1 MRISL
6 TWANFASLYQGRK
19 LSVKYCIRSILHG
32 IKLAIR
38 LTVLTWMLFKEILTL
53 VFEERFP
60 EVESLT
66 EQQKKTFPVSF
77 TACVF
82 SAKKPLNK
90 SNLRYSVG

>member
-19 LSVKYCIRSILHG
+19 LSVKYYIRGNLHE
-32 IKLAIR
+32 IKVAIH
-38 LTVLTWMLFKEILTL
+38 LTVFTCMLFKEILTS

-66 EQQKKTFPVSF
+66 EQQKKTFS
-77 TACVF
+77 
-82 SAKKPLNK
+82 
-90 SNLRYSVG
+90 R

>member
-19 LSVKYCIRSILHG
+19 LSVKYYIRGNLHE
-32 IKLAIR
+32 IKVAIH
-38 LTVLTWMLFKEILTL
+38 LTVFTWMLFEEILTS

-66 EQQKKTFPVSF
+66 EQQKKTFS
-77 TACVF
+77 
-82 SAKKPLNK
+82 
-90 SNLRYSVG
+90 R

>member
-6 TWANFASLYQGRK
+6 TWADFASLYQGRK
-19 LSVKYCIRSILHG
+19 LSVKYCIRSNLHG

-66 EQQKKTFPVSF
+66 GQQKKTFS
-77 TACVF
+77 
-82 SAKKPLNK
+82 
-90 SNLRYSVG
+90 R

>member
-19 LSVKYCIRSILHG
+19 LSVKYYIRGNLHE
-32 IKLAIR
+32 IKVAIHF
-38 LTVLTWMLFKEILTL
+38 TVFTWMLFKEILTS

-66 EQQKKTFPVSF
+66 EQQKKTFS
-77 TACVF
+77 
-82 SAKKPLNK
+82 
-90 SNLRYSVG
+90 R